1 MKLLVCSIY
10 DTISDR
16 FLPPFCQ
23 QTKGQAIRGFMDE
36 INRPAEDNILYKH
49 CDDFVLFKIGEFND
63 ETGEVESELGKEEKL
78 ISGREAKNV
87 VRETGVEQP
96 RLKGVN

>member
-10 DTISDR
+10 DVISDR
-16 FLPPFCQ
+16 WLPPFCQ

-36 INRPAEDNILYKH
+36 VNRAAEDNILYKH
-49 CDDFVLFKIGEFND
+49 CDDFVLYRIGEFD
-63 ETGEVESELGKEEKL
+63 DQTGSVSSQPGGEEKL
-78 ISGREAKNV
+78 ISGRECRSIEDKLSD
-87 VRETGVEQP
+87 QP

>member
-10 DTISDR
+10 DMISDR

-36 INRPAEDNILYKH
+36 INRPAEDNILYRH

-63 ETGEVESELGKEEKL
+63 ENGVIESAADNGEKL

-87 VRETGVEQP
+87 VNSGLEQP
-96 RLKGVN
+96 RLKGVS